1 MCSHCLTILAIIGI
15 YRGLFYM
22 ADFQPPCSLVLLCL
36 LILTPAGHQMN
47 SEVLFTCSTGAA
59 KGVSYCIPLSFSYL
73 LHCWL

>member
-47 SEVLFTCSTGAA
+47 SEVLLN
-59 KGVSYCIPLSFSYL
+59 VL
-73 LHCWL
+73 LKPPRE